1 MNNITI
7 DFCPE
12 DRARIDRLIAALE
25 HKACDL
31 CVSTALDVMRQKYE
45 TPAAPVAKEAP
56 AETAQEHPVD
66 ASQDLPWDT
75 EAPAKVE
82 TPAEPEKPTEPTEP
96 AKEAVVPP
104 LTDLQNMIIE
114 LTRKG
119 LKEKAREIV
128 QSYGA
133 ERASAVPE
141 DKRAE
146 LLDKLN
152 ELKKQEL
159 KKQEG

>member
-7 DFCPE
+7 EFCPE

-82 TPAEPEKPTEPTEP
+82 TPAEPEKPTEPV
-96 AKEAVVPP
+96 KEAVVPP
-104 LTDLQNMIIE
+104 LSDLQNVIVELVHKGKREQAHEII
-114 LTRKG
+114 K
-119 LKEKAREIV
+119 
-128 QSYGA
+128 SYGVA
-133 ERASAVPE
+133 RASDVPD

-152 ELKKQEL
+152 ELKKQ
-159 KKQEG
+159 GG

>member
-1 MNNITI
+1 MSNITI
-7 DFCPE
+7 EFCPE
-12 DRARIDRLIAALE
+12 DRARIDRMIAAME
-25 HKACDL
+25 RKACEQ
-31 CVSTALDVMRQKYE
+31 CVSTALDVMKQKYE
-45 TPAAPVAKEAP
+45 TPPASVAKEAP

-75 EAPAKVE
+75 EAPAKAE
-82 TPAEPEKPTEPTEP
+82 TPAEPEKPTEP

-104 LTDLQNMIIE
+104 LTDLQNLIIE

-152 ELKKQEL
+152 ELKKQ
-159 KKQEG
+159 GG

>member
-1 MNNITI
+1 MSNTITI
-7 DFCPE
+7 ELCPE
-12 DRARIDRLIAALE
+12 DRARIDRLIAAME
-25 HKACDL
+25 RKTCEQ
-31 CVSTALDVMRQKYE
+31 CVATALDVMKQKYE
-45 TPAAPVAKEAP
+45 APAAPVAKEAP

-82 TPAEPEKPTEPTEP
+82 TPAEPETPTEP

-152 ELKKQEL
+152 ELKKLKAQEV
-159 KKQEG
+159 KA